1 MTRRSFICVLSVALV
16 FFSFTTPPL
25 VQADVEW
32 SLTNQIKL
40 DVTPLDLASSPDGRW
55 MYILAP
61 GEIDVYSVFDG
72 AVVKRIPIER
82 SYDRIVYAAPTSSLL
97 ASSSSGK
104 SIKIIRLDLISTFD
118 FAGLASKGP
127 ANAPVTITVFSDYQC
142 PYCKTLFP
150 IVAQVMEKY
159 PGQVRMFAKN
169 FPLPSHTFAQKA
181 AMASLAAGLQ
191 GKFWEFHDKLFENM
205 SALNDATVRQIAKE
219 LGLDLDS
226 FARDIGKQSLQDLIS
241 RDVVEG
247 NRAQVE
253 GTPTVFLN
261 GRKLANQ
268 TLQGFQIGIDDILSK
283 TRK

>member
-1 MTRRSFICVLSVALV
+1 MTRRSVICVLFVACIC
-16 FFSFTTPPL
+16 FSFINVHP

-32 SLTNQIKL
+32 SLINQIKL

-55 MYILAP
+55 VYILGP

-82 SYDRIVYAAPTSSLL
+82 SCDKLVYSAQTNSLL
-97 ASSSSGK
+97 VSSSSGK
-104 SIKIIRLDLISTFD
+104 SIKIIHLELISTFD
-118 FAGLASKGP
+118 FAGLASRGS

-142 PYCKTLFP
+142 SYCKTLFP
-150 IVAQVMEKY
+150 VITQVMEKY
-159 PGQVRMFAKN
+159 PNQVRVFAKN
-169 FPLPSHTFAQKA
+169 FPLPSHKFAQNA

-205 SALNDATVRQIAKE
+205 NALDDAKVQQIARE
-219 LGLDLDS
+219 LSLDLDN
-226 FARDIGKQSLQDLIS
+226 FARDTKKQSLRDLIS

-253 GTPTVFLN
+253 GTPTVFVN
-261 GRKLANQ
+261 GKKLLNQ
-268 TLQGFQIGIDDILSK
+268 TVQGFQIGIDETLSK